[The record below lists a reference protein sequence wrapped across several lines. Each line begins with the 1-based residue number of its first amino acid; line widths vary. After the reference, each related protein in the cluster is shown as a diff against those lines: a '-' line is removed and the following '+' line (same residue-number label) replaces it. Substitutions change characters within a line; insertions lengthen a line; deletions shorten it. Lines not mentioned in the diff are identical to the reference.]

1 MKRSLAPLT
10 LASALLGS
18 AFAQDRIAI
27 TVENLAPMAGTW
39 HTPVWVGV
47 HDGGFDLFNP
57 GQPAGGVNSPL
68 GGDVLERLAEDGMG
82 AGIGQALT
90 LSGHGMLTATLPGP
104 AGPVAPG
111 ETAYGSLL
119 VAPTAFDSRFLSL
132 AAMVLPS
139 NDAFFGNA
147 DAAAYPLYNAQGD
160 FVFHDAF
167 VGGIW
172 DAGTEVNDEVPAH
185 TAFLAQAAPNTGT
198 PEMAP
203 VRPHPGFL
211 APGAGGIR
219 DLFRFQNALVGAP
232 GYPVAMVRVR
242 RALAVTEDRNY
253 VTLANGDMVMPTVG
267 TPATVRG
274 AFLLRDGGTRLVVR
288 LERRMLANVIGME
301 LRLAQP
307 GGDEAVVLTLA
318 GPFAP
323 GGGPATTM
331 VTEQMFHGRD
341 LTGPLAGHPLDALVH
356 AMEAGQVALLVRTS
370 DGDDMTMGMPGDH
383 PGGEVRGVLQRQ

>member
-1 MKRSLAPLT
+1 M
-10 LASALLGS
+10 
-18 AFAQDRIAI
+18 
-27 TVENLAPMAGTW
+27 
-39 HTPVWVGV
+39 
-47 HDGGFDLFNP
+47 
-57 GQPAGGVNSPL
+57 
-68 GGDVLERLAEDGMG
+68 
-82 AGIGQALT
+82 
-90 LSGHGMLTATLPGP
+90 
-104 AGPVAPG
+104 
-111 ETAYGSLL
+111 
-119 VAPTAFDSRFLSL
+119 
-132 AAMVLPS
+132 
-139 NDAFFGNA
+139 
-147 DAAAYPLYNAQGD
+147 
-160 FVFHDAF
+160 FHDAF

-185 TAFLAQAAPNTGT
+185 SVPWPAAPNTGT

-203 VRPHPGFL
+203 VRPPSRVSRPRRGWHPR
-211 APGAGGIR
+211 PV
-219 DLFRFQNALVGAP
+219 RFQNALVGAP

-323 GGGPATTM
+323 GGGPAT
-331 VTEQMFHGRD
+331 D
-341 LTGPLAGHPLDALVH
+341 PGHRADVPWA
-356 AMEAGQVALLVRTS
+356 RS
-370 DGDDMTMGMPGDH
+370 DRA
-383 PGGEVRGVLQRQ
+383 PGGPSARCLGARDGGGTGCAARAHLGRRRHDDGHARRSPRRRGARGSAAAVILGSCGTASRGLAPLRRRA

>member
-1 MKRSLAPLT
+1 MTS
-10 LASALLGS
+10 
-18 AFAQDRIAI
+18 
-27 TVENLAPMAGTW
+27 
-39 HTPVWVGV
+39 
-47 HDGGFDLFNP
+47 
-57 GQPAGGVNSPL
+57 
-68 GGDVLERLAEDGMG
+68 
-82 AGIGQALT
+82 
-90 LSGHGMLTATLPGP
+90 
-104 AGPVAPG
+104 
-111 ETAYGSLL
+111 
-119 VAPTAFDSRFLSL
+119 
-132 AAMVLPS
+132 
-139 NDAFFGNA
+139 
-147 DAAAYPLYNAQGD
+147 
-160 FVFHDAF
+160 
-167 VGGIW
+167 
-172 DAGTEVNDEVPAH
+172 
-185 TAFLAQAAPNTGT
+185 
-198 PEMAP
+198 
-203 VRPHPGFL
+203 
-211 APGAGGIR
+211 
-219 DLFRFQNALVGAP
+219 
-232 GYPVAMVRVR
+232 
-242 RALAVTEDRNY
+242 RNY